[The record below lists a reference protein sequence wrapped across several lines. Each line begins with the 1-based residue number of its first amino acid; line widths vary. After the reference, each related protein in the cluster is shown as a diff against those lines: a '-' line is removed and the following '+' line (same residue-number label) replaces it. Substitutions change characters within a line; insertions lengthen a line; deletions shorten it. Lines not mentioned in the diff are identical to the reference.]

1 MDNKTSYL
9 IINISF
15 AGIIMIIMMY
25 SGFFSPE
32 KSNHPLPSACKL
44 LTGEECQST
53 GLSRSF
59 SALVRLNYK
68 QAKEFNQYGP
78 RIFGF
83 FSIQFLLRLLISAI
97 LLRKRSLNGNR
108 LVLIDSFV
116 SLATFLVAFWPFLE
130 FWTIH

>member
-1 MDNKTSYL
+1 MDNKTSYV

-15 AGIIMIIMMY
+15 AGIIMLIMMY

-32 KSNHPLPSACKL
+32 KSNHPVPSACKL

-59 SALVRLNYK
+59 SALIRLDFK
-68 QAKEFNQYGP
+68 QAKEFNQYGL

-83 FSIQFLLRLLISAI
+83 FIIQFLLRLLMSAI
-97 LLRKRSLNGNR
+97 LLRKRSLHINR
-108 LVLIDSFV
+108 LVLVDTFV
-116 SLATFLVAFWPFLE
+116 SLGTFLFAFWPFLE